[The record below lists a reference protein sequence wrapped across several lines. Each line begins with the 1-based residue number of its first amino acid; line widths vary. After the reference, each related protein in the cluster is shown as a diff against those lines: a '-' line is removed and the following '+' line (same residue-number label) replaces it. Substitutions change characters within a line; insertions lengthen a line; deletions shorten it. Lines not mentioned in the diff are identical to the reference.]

1 MNVKMKQNLPLRW
14 KGIAEAILDF
24 RMRIWDGN
32 LGFRT
37 LFSRSTSAFDLS
49 FLELEGISND
59 VNGIS
64 LSQKS

>member
-1 MNVKMKQNLPLRW
+1 MKLDL
-14 KGIAEAILDF
+14 AESQMLYLTSE
-24 RMRIWDGN
+24 MRKRDGN

-37 LFSRSTSAFDLS
+37 LFSSRTSAFDLS
-49 FLELEGISND
+49 FRELEGISND